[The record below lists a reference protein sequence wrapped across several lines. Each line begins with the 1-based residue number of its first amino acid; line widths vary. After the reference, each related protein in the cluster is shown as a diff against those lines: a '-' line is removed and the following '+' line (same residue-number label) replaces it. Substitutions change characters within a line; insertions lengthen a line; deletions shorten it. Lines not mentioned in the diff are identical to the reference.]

1 VISPERH
8 WYRLSWLSIALLPA
22 AMVFRL
28 ASALRKSAY
37 RRGLFRSER
46 LDAPVIV
53 VGNITAGGTGKTP
66 LVIWIC
72 AFLRE
77 QGFRP
82 GIVSRGYGGTGGTLN
97 VRTDANPAAVGDE
110 PALLAIRTGCPV
122 WVGHD
127 RVAAARALSSAHPEC
142 NVLISDDGL
151 QHYRLRRNVEI
162 AVVDAARGLGNGL
175 PIPSGPLREPAS
187 RLDEVDAVVFNGDDK
202 ATAGGARGFAMSL
215 EGAAFRNLL
224 NPAFTQDAAAFLGLR
239 VHALAGIG
247 NPRRFFEHLQRLG
260 LAFTAH
266 PFPDHHAFVAS
277 DLEFDGADAIIMT
290 EKDAIK
296 CQPFAR
302 ENHWVLAVDARVD
315 PRLGWL
321 ILDKLRTS
329 HGS

>member
-1 VISPERH
+1 
-8 WYRLSWLSIALLPA
+8 LSIALLPA
-22 AMVFRL
+22 AIVFRL

-46 LDAPVIV
+46 LGAPVIV

-77 QGFRP
+77 RGFRP
-82 GIVSRGYGGTGGTLN
+82 GIVSRGHGGAGGTLD

-127 RVAAARALSSAHPEC
+127 RVAAARALLSAHPEC
-142 NVLISDDGL
+142 NVLVSDDGL
-151 QHYRLRRNVEI
+151 QHYRLRRNIEI
-162 AVVDAARGLGNGL
+162 AVVDAMRGLGNGL

-187 RLDEVDAVVFNGDDK
+187 RLEEVDAVVFNGDGK
-202 ATAGGARGFAMSL
+202 AAAGGARGFAMSL
-215 EGAAFRNLL
+215 QGAEFRNLL
-224 NPAFTQDAAAFLGLR
+224 NPALTQDATAFLGLR

-247 NPRRFFEHLQRLG
+247 NPGRFFEHLQRLG

-296 CQPFAR
+296 CQSFAR
-302 ENHWVLAVDARVD
+302 ANHWVLAVDARVD
-315 PRLGWL
+315 SRLGRL
-321 ILDKLRTS
+321 ILDKLGTS